1 MKVATARAIVEAS
14 RDFGGLN
21 DSFLEI
27 DEAYCPGLDKPAGNQ
42 ILATAAVIGP
52 LAWLIPA
59 VAAVA
64 RDSGTEFV
72 EDLERLHFDIGPQ
85 NVGCWTKGAVVVY

>member
-27 DEAYCPGLDKPAGNQ
+27 DEAYCQELDKP
-42 ILATAAVIGP
+42 TAAVIGP

-59 VAAVA
+59 VATAA

-72 EDLERLHFDIGPQ
+72 EDLERLHFNICPQ
-85 NVGCWTKGAVVVY
+85 NMGCWTKGAVVVY